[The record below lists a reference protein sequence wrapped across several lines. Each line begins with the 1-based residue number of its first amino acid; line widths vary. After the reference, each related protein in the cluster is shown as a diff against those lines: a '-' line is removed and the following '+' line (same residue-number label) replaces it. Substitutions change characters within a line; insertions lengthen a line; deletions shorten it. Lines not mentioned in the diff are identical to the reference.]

1 MWLEFSPEH
10 LRGSGEDPVSFL
22 ENLSALGMKMLQVT
36 EDAGLQPLTDT
47 REYTRKIGTNYG
59 DIVLMSDSP
68 REGISKTPP

>member
-1 MWLEFSPEH
+1 
-10 LRGSGEDPVSFL
+10 
-22 ENLSALGMKMLQVT
+22 MLQVT